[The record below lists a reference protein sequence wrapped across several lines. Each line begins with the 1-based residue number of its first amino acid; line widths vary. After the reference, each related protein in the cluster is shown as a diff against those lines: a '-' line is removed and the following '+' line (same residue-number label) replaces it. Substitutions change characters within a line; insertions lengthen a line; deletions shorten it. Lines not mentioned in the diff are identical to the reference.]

1 MRDTSGAGHARI
13 LSIGEHRASRVVTND
28 ELSQTLDTNDEW
40 IRSRTGIATRRIAE
54 PEESVV
60 AMGASAGA
68 KALAQAGL
76 TGADIDLLLLATCT
90 MPTPIPSGAP
100 QVAERLGAGGIGA
113 ADVNGACGGFCY
125 TLALAADTVRAGSA
139 QHVLVVAS
147 ERLSD
152 WTDWTDRS
160 TAILFADGAAAVVV
174 GPSDEPGIGPVAWGS
189 DGAKAGLI
197 AVEPGTTA
205 LRMLGQ
211 PVFRWASTALTPVAR
226 RACELA
232 GVAPEELDAVVPH
245 QANLRIVEAVVRG
258 LGATNAAVARDVV
271 DTGNTSAAS
280 VPLALAR
287 MVATGEAPSGGLAL
301 LLAFGAGL
309 TYAGQVVRIP

>member
-1 MRDTSGAGHARI
+1 MKDSVGAAHARI
-13 LSIGEHRASRVVTND
+13 YSIGEHRAARLVTND
-28 ELSQTLDTNDEW
+28 DLAATLDTNDEW
-40 IRSRTGIATRRIAE
+40 IRTRTGIASRRLAAPDE
-54 PEESVV
+54 TVV
-60 AMGASAGA
+60 SMAVDAGA

-76 TGADIDLLLLATCT
+76 TAAEVDLLLLATCT
-90 MPTPIPSGAP
+90 MPTPIPSAAPEVADRIGAT
-100 QVAERLGAGGIGA
+100 GIGA
-113 ADVNGACGGFCY
+113 ADVNAACGGFCY
-125 TLALAADTVRAGSA
+125 TLALAADAIRSGSA
-139 QHVLVVAS
+139 RRVLVIAS

-174 GPSDEPGIGPVAWGS
+174 GPAEEAGIGPVAWGS
-189 DGAKAGLI
+189 DGGKARLI
-197 AVEPGTTA
+197 AIEPGTTA
-205 LRMLGQ
+205 LRMSGQ
-211 PVFRWASTALTPVAR
+211 QVFRWTSTTLTPVAR

-232 GVAPEELDAVVPH
+232 GVSPADLDAVVPH
-245 QANLRIVEAVVRG
+245 QANLRIVETVVRG
-258 LGATNAAVARDVV
+258 LGATRAAVARDVIE
-271 DTGNTSAAS
+271 TGNTSAAS

>member
-1 MRDTSGAGHARI
+1 MKDSVGAAHARI
-13 LSIGEHRASRVVTND
+13 YSIGEHRAARLVTND
-28 ELSQTLDTNDEW
+28 DLAATLDTNDEW
-40 IRSRTGIATRRIAE
+40 IRTRTGIASRRLAA
-54 PEESVV
+54 PDESVV
-60 AMGASAGA
+60 SMAVDAGA

-76 TGADIDLLLLATCT
+76 TAAEVDLLLLATCT
-90 MPTPIPSGAP
+90 MPTPIPSAAPEVADRIGAT
-100 QVAERLGAGGIGA
+100 GIGA
-113 ADVNGACGGFCY
+113 ADVNAACGGFCY
-125 TLALAADTVRAGSA
+125 TLALAADAIRSGSA
-139 QHVLVVAS
+139 RRVLVIAS

-174 GPSDEPGIGPVAWGS
+174 GPAEEAGIGPVAWGS
-189 DGAKAGLI
+189 DGGKARLI
-197 AVEPGTTA
+197 AIEPGTTA
-205 LRMLGQ
+205 LRMSGQ
-211 PVFRWASTALTPVAR
+211 QVFRWTSTTLTPVAR

-232 GVAPEELDAVVPH
+232 GVSPADLDAVVPH
-245 QANLRIVEAVVRG
+245 QANLRIVETVVRG
-258 LGATNAAVARDVV
+258 LGATRAAVARDVIK
-271 DTGNTSAAS
+271 TGNTSAAS